1 MILARARV
9 FFAIALARHN
19 YHVTAVDYT
28 PAMLEKAKENAGVLS
43 GRIAFRQMD
52 AQALSFDD
60 NAFDVI
66 VTRNLTWN
74 LERPD
79 VAYKE
84 WYRVLKKSGVLLNF
98 DAGWY
103 EYLFDEKKAEACEMD
118 RKNVRDEGLVDGNG
132 YCESHLMEEYSRHLI
147 LSRCHRPNA
156 DVQMLLDAGFPKISV
171 DCEIMEGNL
180 GSCGAGQLC
189 L

>member
-1 MILARARV
+1 MSVLLDDMKQYWDRRVESYSDAIRNDLNQEGEARWMNAV
-9 FFAIALARHN
+9 QSQIPEGKGLKVLDIGTGPGFFAIALARHN

-132 YCESHLMEEYSRHLI
+132 YCESI
-147 LSRCHRPNA
+147 
-156 DVQMLLDAGFPKISV
+156 
-171 DCEIMEGNL
+171 
-180 GSCGAGQLC
+180 
-189 L
+189 